1 MNPSAPLQRYV
12 AFGIL
17 VAIALV
23 VALGVASIRR
33 DVDNLEMISQDNVLW
48 SATQLEVELLRFQ
61 RSLALLDREASD
73 EALDQLYERFDIL
86 WSRVDIVKTGR
97 VGGILREHDA
107 EHGALAGLAA
117 YLEEIDPVIMDL
129 DPGDSATIDRVLA
142 ELDTIQQAIRLF
154 TLRVVRADGA
164 ATALV
169 RERIETSSR
178 LTGAI
183 GIAAMLISAVA
194 LLMIMRENQ
203 RQRQISEMNRRQAE
217 AAEAASAA
225 KSRFLSMMSHELRNP
240 LHGIMGPLALLDQS
254 DVAQRH
260 RRLLEQAQASGRSM
274 VNMLSGL
281 LDYSEMQESRLVLKH
296 DPFRPALLATRIG
309 VTLKG
314 RSHEAATHVR
324 VTLREGTPE
333 LVYGDIERFRQVFVY
348 LGDYLL
354 QPDDRTEVDL
364 ELSHDGANLVGQIRA
379 GGEEAGIDWKFDLIA
394 GMNEKGHEP
403 FSTDALGL
411 LIGRGLIASAKGML
425 TLAQDARGRRIVR
438 VALPAPQV
446 EFERIR
452 VHLETRSDALA
463 AIYRAALRSD
473 RVAFTPE
480 GSDEPVDIVLV
491 DTTSVS
497 EGPLMLQLRARFPNA
512 LFVSLGLPE
521 SPSLFDDIVEAPH
534 DMARLRE
541 SVLGRLAS

>member
-1 MNPSAPLQRYV
+1 MNPAAPLQRYL

-61 RSLALLDREASD
+61 RSLALLDRESSE
-73 EALDQLYERFDIL
+73 EALDQLHERFDIL
-86 WSRVDIVKTGR
+86 WSRVDIVKRGR
-97 VGGILREHDA
+97 IGGVLREHDE
-107 EHGALAGLAA
+107 EHGALTALAT

-129 DPGDSATIDRVLA
+129 DPGDTATIGRVLA

-154 TLRVVRADGA
+154 TLRVVRADSA

-169 RERIETSSR
+169 RDRIEASSR

-203 RQRQISEMNRRQAE
+203 RQKQISEMSRRQAE

-260 RRLLEQAQASGRSM
+260 RRLRTM

-281 LDYSEMQESRLVLKH
+281 LDYSEMQESRLVLKR
-296 DPFRPALLATRIG
+296 DPFRPAVLAARIG
-309 VTLKG
+309 LTLKG
-314 RSHEAATHVR
+314 RSHEAARRVR
-324 VTLREGTPE
+324 VTVREGTPE

-354 QPDDRTEVDL
+354 QPDDRTDVDL
-364 ELSHDGANLVGQIRA
+364 ELSHDGDNLVGQILA
-379 GGEEAGIDWKFDLIA
+379 GGEETGIGWKLDLIT

-411 LIGRGLIASAKGML
+411 LIGRGLIASATGVL
-425 TLAQDARGRRIVR
+425 TLAQDADGRRIVR
-438 VALPAPQV
+438 VSLPAPQV

-497 EGPLMLQLRARFPNA
+497 EGPLMLQLRARFSNA

-521 SPSLFDDIVEAPH
+521 SPALFDDIVEAPH
-534 DMARLRE
+534 DMARLRQ